1 MRHSL
6 FTKKE
11 FVEKYEMS
19 FQAMHGKNLN
29 EGTLEQKYTAL
40 VVALREFIA
49 ENWIKTNDEY
59 QAKKAKQVYYFCIEF
74 LPGRLLDSYLTN
86 MGIKD
91 LVEEALDSLGI
102 KLAEL
107 EPQERDIALGSGGL
121 GRLASCLLESMA
133 SCSIPGN
140 GCGISY
146 KYGLFQQK
154 IVDGNQVELPDRWI
168 STYSAWQTPK
178 RDKSLE
184 VRFGGNVQMRQEGET
199 LKVELTDY
207 EPVLAVPYDM
217 PIVGYDN
224 NTVNTLRLW
233 SAEVMPDEGEFQIS
247 NRQEYKKAV
256 EYKYSVEAISEV
268 LYPDDSNYQGKR
280 FRLKQQYF
288 MVSAGVQSIVRYY
301 KSKYQC
307 PLDEFDSYIAMHIN
321 DTHPALVIPELMR
334 ILMDVEGFP
343 WDEAWRITKNVV
355 SYTNHTIMPEA
366 LEKWPVDIVRNLVP
380 RVYQIIEEID
390 RRMRIELAAAYP
402 DELDK
407 VNSMAVIHDG
417 QVFMANLAIHGSHS
431 VNGVAHIHT
440 EILKKDVLKN
450 FFEYYSYKFNNK
462 TNGITHRRWL
472 LNANPEL
479 SSLIT
484 NKIGNSWITHPEDLA
499 NLLPFVED
507 KVFLDDLAKVKKANK
522 ERLARYVMK
531 KYDIAVDTNSIFDV
545 HIKRIHAYKRQLMN
559 AFHIFY
565 LYNALRE
572 DPTLDIPPR
581 TFIFAGK
588 AAPSYYLAKA
598 IIKFINTLGEVI
610 NNDKR
615 INDRLKVL
623 FLENYSVSL
632 AELIVPAA
640 EVSEQISTASKEAS
654 GTGNMKMMMNG
665 AVTIGTLDGA
675 NIEIREEVGPENF
688 VSFGLT
694 DDEVLALNRSQ
705 TYSAHT
711 QMESDP
717 RLVGIA
723 DYLAS
728 GNFPMDHQSLM
739 SINNYIYHGNDEFY
753 MLKDFDAYVAA
764 QQKVGELYKDRMRW
778 LEMSAINIAKSGK
791 FSSDRTVHEYAVGI
805 WNTEEIIVP

>member
-1 MRHSL
+1 MQHSL

-11 FVEKYEMS
+11 FMEKYAS
-19 FQAMHGKNLN
+19 RFQTIHGKSVA
-29 EGTLEQKYTAL
+29 EGTTEQKYTAL
-40 VVALREFIA
+40 VVTLREFIA
-49 ENWIKTNDEY
+49 ENWIKTNEDY

-91 LVEEALDSLGI
+91 IVKEALASIDINLREI
-102 KLAEL
+102 EL
-107 EPQERDIALGSGGL
+107 QERDVALGSGGL
-121 GRLASCLLESMA
+121 GRLAACLLDSMA
-133 SCSIPGN
+133 SCNIPGN

-178 RDKSLE
+178 RDKALE
-184 VRFGGNVQMRQEGET
+184 VRFGGKVQMAKVGDE
-199 LKVELTDY
+199 LKFDLFDY
-207 EPVLAVPYDM
+207 ESVLAVPCDM
-217 PIVGYDN
+217 PVVGYDN

-233 SAEVMPDEGEFQIS
+233 SAEVMPQENDFQIS
-247 NRQEYKKAV
+247 NRQEYKRAV
-256 EYKYSVEAISEV
+256 EYKYSVESISEV
-268 LYPDDSNYQGKR
+268 LYPDDSNYQGKL

-301 KSKYQC
+301 KKKYQC
-307 PLDEFDSYIAMHIN
+307 PMEEFDNYISMHIN

-334 ILMDVEGFP
+334 ILLDEEGFA
-343 WDEAWRITKNVV
+343 WDDAWRVTQNVV

-366 LEKWPVDIVRNLVP
+366 LEKWSVDIVRNLVP
-380 RVYQIIEEID
+380 RVYMIIEEID
-390 RRMRIELAAAYP
+390 RRMRIDLAAAYP
-402 DELDK
+402 DDESR

-417 QVFMANLAIHGSHS
+417 QVFMANLSIHGSHS

-450 FFEYYSYKFNNK
+450 FYEYYSYKFNNK
-462 TNGITHRRWL
+462 TNGVTHRRWL
-472 LNANPEL
+472 LDANPNL
-479 SSLIT
+479 SGLIT
-484 NKIGNSWITHPEDLA
+484 KKIGNSWIKHPEDLSK
-499 NLLPFVED
+499 LMDYTKD
-507 KVFLDDLAKVKKANK
+507 KEFLDELGKVKIHNKECLAKYVLDKYNVK
-522 ERLARYVMK
+522 L
-531 KYDIAVDTNSIFDV
+531 DTNSIFDV

-559 AFHIFY
+559 ALHIFS

-572 DPTLDIPPR
+572 NPSLDIPPR

-610 NNDKR
+610 NNDKS

-632 AELIVPAA
+632 AEIIIPAA

-665 AVTIGTLDGA
+665 AITIGTLDGA
-675 NIEIREEVGPENF
+675 NIEIREEAGPENF

-694 DDEVLALNRSQ
+694 DDEVIALSKAQ
-705 TYSAHT
+705 TYSAHA
-711 QMESDP
+711 QMDSDP
-717 RLVGIA
+717 RLTGIA

-728 GNFPMDHQSLM
+728 GAFPMDHQSLM

-753 MLKDFDAYVAA
+753 MLKDFDAYAAA
-764 QQKVGELYKDRMRW
+764 QQKIGEMYKDRMKW
-778 LEMSAINIAKSGK
+778 LEISAINIAKSGK
-791 FSSDRTVHEYAVGI
+791 FSSDRTVREYAVGI
-805 WNTEEIIVP
+805 WNIDEVIIP